1 MSRTS
6 TDQIAALLRASTDQ
20 GMPLTFRSGGSSLSG
35 QASTAGVLVD
45 TRRNF
50 RDIEVLDDGLRV
62 RVQPGAT
69 VRAINARLSPHKRK
83 VGPDPAS
90 EAACTI
96 GGVVANNSS
105 GLLRLR
111 ERVRAN
117 PTSMATIGTLYSI
130 KNTMGYGLNSLVD
143 HHSAIDILLHLA
155 IGNDGTLKAEHG
167 TGRIMAPFVRR
178 QYGDE
183 LFEVMREIER
193 SVDPQGLLNPGVL
206 LNDDPDSHVSN
217 LKVTPTIEKEVDR
230 CVECGYCEPVCPS
243 KDLTLTPRLRIVLRR
258 EMADAT
264 AGGDLVRRLRSERH
278 NGIEQAAWEIA
289 SQHWH
294 GTTRLGGFVMST
306 LKKLPAP
313 LVTGGAAIVRKVI
326 GPDTVPLWTKDLPKD
341 GVPRTAFAPC
351 IGTMFGPAAGAPGV
365 TSAFLSLCERAG
377 VSIVVRDGIASI
389 CCGTPWKSKGF
400 SDGWEEMRERL
411 LPALWAASDH
421 GRIPVVCDAAS
432 CTEGI
437 EKLIGFSDDR
447 FPGLR
452 IVDTVE
458 FVDERTLATRAV
470 TAPIGSLAL
479 HPTCSSTLLGTN
491 DASPG
496 SPGPLPPR
504 SSCPMTGDAAPSPG
518 TGGCCTRN

>member
-289 SQHWH
+289 SKHWD

-306 LKKLPAP
+306 LRKLPAP

-400 SDGWEEMRERL
+400 SDGWEEMRERV